1 MLQKV
6 NRQTGNHLIMNKN
19 IDLDD
24 NKITKGE
31 GKAPLAMGG
40 GKYVAAAEDDKN
52 AILNQKMKLIM
63 NMR

>member
-1 MLQKV
+1 
-6 NRQTGNHLIMNKN
+6 MNKN